1 MNIDFVASRKTFY
14 GISLLL
20 VLASLFFI
28 IQKGIN
34 FSVEFRS
41 GSILKIHFNESNV
54 SKAEIEAILAS
65 SQFSEKFIQP
75 VVVETSSTNMQGG
88 AGKEFQITSGFIV
101 DQANETEAD
110 HLLELELQKTWPS
123 ATALEFVNIGPT
135 IGEDLKEA
143 ALVSVFLSI
152 LVVLVYLGVRFDKR
166 NAVIAVVGVTQVV
179 LIVLGV
185 FALVQEE
192 FSSATIAAFL
202 ALIGYALND
211 TIIIFDRI
219 RENVKFMRRE
229 KIEVVINAS
238 INQTLGRTI
247 KTSLT
252 TFLPVLTMF
261 YFGGSGLHSYSMVM
275 LMGLIVGTYT
285 SICQSATVLVD
296 WESGPEVVEE

>member
-20 VLASLFFI
+20 VLTSLFLVF
-28 IQKGIN
+28 QKGIN

-41 GSILKIHFNESNV
+41 GSILKVHFNETNV
-54 SKAEIEAILAS
+54 TKPEIEAILATGEFA
-65 SQFSEKFIQP
+65 QKFVQP
-75 VVVETSSTNMQGG
+75 TVVETSSTNLQGG
-88 AGKEFQITSGFIV
+88 AGKEFQITSGFIM
-101 DQANETEAD
+101 DKANETEAD
-110 HLLELELQKTWPS
+110 RLLELELQKKWPS

-166 NAVIAVVGVTQVV
+166 NAVVAVVGVTQVV
-179 LIVLGV
+179 VIVLGV
-185 FALVQEE
+185 FALIQEE

-261 YFGGSGLHSYSMVM
+261 YFGGSGLHSFSLVM

-296 WESGPEVVEE
+296 WEASPEVQEE